1 MTAPRHASGA
11 AAATDRRDDAPVPEA
26 GRARRVAVIGL
37 ALVLAVAGGL
47 AGGLAGRKGPATALQ
62 SPAVVAQAAPVG
74 SQSSSW
80 YCAGSP
86 GASGSLS
93 QSRVL
98 LVNAGTRVAAARVD
112 VVDTK
117 GKAASERVQVPANGQ
132 LAVAP
137 GSLVAGTWLATRVD
151 VDGGGVSATELVD
164 GTAGW
169 ASAPCASET
178 ASTWYFAGGATST
191 GNTLRMS
198 VFNPTAN
205 LAVVDLSFV
214 TPSGLTQPQPFQGL
228 VLEPGAFRSVTVGQ
242 YVQDQKQVAATV
254 TARSGAVVATELQSV
269 KVAGTSGVALRL
281 GSPVLSDAWYLPRAE
296 DASGGTSEVTVFNP
310 SSKTETVSVRARPS
324 SGKVAPFVD
333 KLGPGSVWT
342 LDTAEEVR
350 IPDSVDYTTTVRV
363 TGGPGVVVDR
373 IAAVAA
379 GSATPGWGDD
389 AFVPSA
395 ATLATRWVL
404 PAVAAPGTSTGTAS
418 SGTASSALV
427 LQNPGSRSV
436 AALVSSLTSSGVHR
450 LARVRVAG
458 YGFVTLEAGADPLL
472 VTAAGPLAVASD
484 VSAAGAPATALV
496 PSVPQG

>member
-11 AAATDRRDDAPVPEA
+11 AVAAERRDETPQGEA
-26 GRARRVAVIGL
+26 GRRRRLAVIGSV
-37 ALVLAVAGGL
+37 LVLAVAGGL

-62 SPAVVAQAAPVG
+62 SPSVAAQAAPVG

-80 YCAGSP
+80 FCAGSP
-86 GASGSLS
+86 GPSGTLS

-98 LVNAGTRVAAARVD
+98 LVNAGVQAVGARVD

-117 GKAASERVQVPANGQ
+117 GKNKSEEVQIPADGQ

-137 GSLVAGTWLATRVD
+137 GSLLDGSWLATRVD

-164 GTAGW
+164 GSAGW

-178 ASTWYFAGGATST
+178 APKWYFAGGATAT

-214 TPSGLTQPQPFQGL
+214 TASGLTQPQPFQGL

-254 TARSGAVVATELQSV
+254 TARSGTVVATELQSV
-269 KVAGTSGVALRL
+269 HSGGISGIALRL
-281 GSPVLSDAWYLPRAE
+281 GSPVLSDAWYLPRAQ
-296 DASGGTSEVTVFNP
+296 DTSGGTSEVTVYNP
-310 SSKTETVSVRARPS
+310 SAKTETVSVRARPS

-350 IPDSVDYTTTVRV
+350 IPDAVDYSTTVRV

-373 IAAVAA
+373 SAAVAGGTA
-379 GSATPGWGDD
+379 SPGWGDD

-395 ATLATRWVL
+395 ATQATRWVL
-404 PAVAAPGTSTGTAS
+404 PAVAGPGSSVSTATAPAP
-418 SGTASSALV
+418 ALV
-427 LQNPGSRSV
+427 LQNPGRRPV

-458 YGFVTLEAGADPLL
+458 DAFVTLAAGSDPLL
-472 VTAAGPLAVASD
+472 VTAAGPLAVVGD
-484 VSAAGAPATALV
+484 VSAATAPATALV
-496 PSVPQG
+496 PAIPQG